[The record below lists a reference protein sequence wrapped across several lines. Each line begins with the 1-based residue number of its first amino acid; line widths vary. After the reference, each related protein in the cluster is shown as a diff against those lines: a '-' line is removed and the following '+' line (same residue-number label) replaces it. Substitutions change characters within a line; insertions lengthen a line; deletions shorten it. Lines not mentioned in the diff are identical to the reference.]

1 MTKVYQIVSSVI
13 PSLTKDDTVVIV
25 FVMVRQACPER
36 NRRTRHDM
44 AKLARSEAIARELGV
59 QEGTRG
65 GTLEG

>member
-1 MTKVYQIVSSVI
+1 
-13 PSLTKDDTVVIV
+13 
-25 FVMVRQACPER
+25 MVRQACPER